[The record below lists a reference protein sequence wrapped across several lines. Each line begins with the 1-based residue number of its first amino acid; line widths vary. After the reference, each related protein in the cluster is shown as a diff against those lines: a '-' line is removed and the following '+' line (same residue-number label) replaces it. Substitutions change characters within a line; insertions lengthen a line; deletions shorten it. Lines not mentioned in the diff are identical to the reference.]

1 MLVPLFL
8 CIGFM
13 LAVLYIDLVY
23 DLSAL
28 PYRKTKAN
36 LPKDVL
42 DPILLYYGIITKRP
56 WLLMIVMFTT
66 TICIVVEIAYK
77 LVPQWV
83 GYPSI
88 VLFGMLMLVGMLRVI
103 PMAQRLASG
112 KENEEKQTRL
122 VHSLFPYHIAFLI
135 VVLSL
140 AFLHVRSIE

>member
-1 MLVPLFL
+1 MLIPLFL

-42 DPILLYYGIITKRP
+42 DPIVQYYGIITKRP
-56 WLLMIVMFTT
+56 WLLIAMIITT
-66 TICIVVEIAYK
+66 TICIVVEIAYN
-77 LVPQWV
+77 LVLQWV
-83 GYPSI
+83 GYTSL
-88 VLFGMLMLVGMLRVI
+88 VSFGMLMVTGVLIVI
-103 PMAQRLASG
+103 PRAQRLASG
-112 KENEEKQTRL
+112 KEPEEAQTRL
-122 VHSLFPYHIAFLI
+122 VHSLFPYHIGFLI

-140 AFLHVRSIE
+140 AFLHIRSIE